1 LSRMDYTSDEEEWA
15 DFLGQLWLGS
25 GKSRRISR
33 TCITTHSSF
42 PTGRLRCSLVSVR
55 VSKRLCCNCRLLR
68 ARRRKRR
75 SRSALLSSP
84 NRIRRGGAWSEKSS
98 DCGAEAQ
105 TSTRRWRS
113 RQARAQAAGKRT
125 RRSPQGSFPASDPVS
140 MSSRHRPPPTA
151 TGQRPEGRCVESHRV
166 ARNGDAEGSPGAAT
180 GLRIGLEPTGSA
192 SGDAV
197 SPTPVPTA
205 SA

>member
-1 LSRMDYTSDEEEWA
+1 MRLTRFSCALVMGSFLLSRMDYTSDEEEWA
-15 DFLGQLWLGS
+15 DFLDQLWLGS

-84 NRIRRGGAWSEKSS
+84 NRIRREGAWSEKSS

-113 RQARAQAAGKRT
+113 RQARAQAAGKHT
-125 RRSPQGSFPASDPVS
+125 RRSPQGYLSGVRPGFNEQPTLPASD
-140 MSSRHRPPPTA
+140 RDRAKT
-151 TGQRPEGRCVESHRV
+151 
-166 ARNGDAEGSPGAAT
+166 
-180 GLRIGLEPTGSA
+180 
-192 SGDAV
+192 
-197 SPTPVPTA
+197 
-205 SA
+205 

>member
-1 LSRMDYTSDEEEWA
+1 MDYTSDEEEWA
-15 DFLGQLWLGS
+15 DFLGELWLGS

-33 TCITTHSSF
+33 TCHHDALKF
-42 PTGRLRCSLVSVR
+42 PDGQI
-55 VSKRLCCNCRLLR
+55 
-68 ARRRKRR
+68 
-75 SRSALLSSP
+75 ALLTRLSP
-84 NRIRRGGAWSEKSS
+84 GQQATVLQLPAAPRTAEER
-98 DCGAEAQ
+98 GAEARCC
-105 TSTRRWRS
+105 RRLIEFGERERGQRNRAIAELKRKPQQDDGARDKRER
-113 RQARAQAAGKRT
+113 RQQENALDEVLKDT
-125 RRSPQGSFPASDPVS
+125 FPASDPVS

-151 TGQRPEGRCVESHRV
+151 TGQRPEGRCGESHRV

-180 GLRIGLEPTGSA
+180 CLRIGLEPTGSA